1 MAAYIPVPRDLT
13 QVKDKIV
20 FNMTKRQLICFGM
33 AALLGVPSFFILK
46 QFCSISMATMGMMV
60 IMMPMFFLAI
70 YEKDGMYLE
79 TILAHF
85 VQAVFIRPGQR
96 PYKTDNY
103 YAALM
108 REMEA
113 EREVEAIVKNS
124 EKNVHGKKRCGGNQS
139 ASPSDEGRTHAGA

>member
-1 MAAYIPVPRDLT
+1 MVVVGHWLVTTIVLVDGRLVGQSALAVVGYARWLT
-13 QVKDKIV
+13 LLLQV
-20 FNMTKRQLICFGM
+20 
-33 AALLGVPSFFILK
+33 
-46 QFCSISMATMGMMV
+46 
-60 IMMPMFFLAI
+60 MPMFFLAI

-85 VQAVFIRPGQR
+85 VQAVIIRPGQR

-113 EREVEAIVKNS
+113 EREVEAIVRNS

-139 ASPSDEGRTHAGA
+139 D